1 MGSTVATVNEIAS
14 AEDRAIVKRTPRGT
28 AGDGETEMVSL
39 DTADVVREVLPQ
51 LAVSLFGVEE
61 LQNY

>member
-1 MGSTVATVNEIAS
+1 VGSTVATVNEIAS

-39 DTADVVREVLPQ
+39 DTADVVRD
-51 LAVSLFGVEE
+51 VSWHGRRR
-61 LQNY
+61 